1 MNFSKLDE
9 IVRHENG
16 LSRRL
21 FLSYTAALS
30 SVPWLGVSC
39 STQNYFE
46 NFKTNP
52 FSLGVASGD
61 PDHEG
66 MVLWTKLAPEPL
78 QLDYGM
84 PLDSSAEVKWE
95 MATDENFK
103 NIVQSGTE
111 IAHSGLG
118 HTVHIETAGLRS
130 DSWYWYRFH
139 CGNYTSSVG
148 RTRTMPLP
156 SASPDKLKF
165 AVTSCQHFEQGYF
178 TAYEQMA
185 ADNVDLVF
193 HFAII
198 THLKS

>member
-84 PLDSSAEVKWE
+84 PLDSW
-95 MATDENFK
+95 
-103 NIVQSGTE
+103 
-111 IAHSGLG
+111 
-118 HTVHIETAGLRS
+118 
-130 DSWYWYRFH
+130 
-139 CGNYTSSVG
+139 
-148 RTRTMPLP
+148 
-156 SASPDKLKF
+156 
-165 AVTSCQHFEQGYF
+165 
-178 TAYEQMA
+178 
-185 ADNVDLVF
+185 
-193 HFAII
+193 
-198 THLKS
+198 